1 MIFAPL
7 VLVTMIALK
16 ILRNVIQLTEHVKLL
31 PVLLTTLIR
40 VKTLINSA
48 LTICALLVQKQEV
61 LNVQLLRHAMTRLE
75 VAMLILAIQTQTPQQ
90 IVRHLFALLIPCL
103 TLQST
108 LLQELALFVLK
119 IVTARI
125 LATSATSMM
134 VFATIKIALKTLLF
148 ALSTRLAKEKT
159 MPKSALL

>member
-1 MIFAPL
+1 
-7 VLVTMIALK
+7 
-16 ILRNVIQLTEHVKLL
+16 
-31 PVLLTTLIR
+31 
-40 VKTLINSA
+40 
-48 LTICALLVQKQEV
+48 
-61 LNVQLLRHAMTRLE
+61 
-75 VAMLILAIQTQTPQQ
+75 LILAIQTQTPQQ

-148 ALSTRLAKEKT
+148 ARSTQLAKEKT
-159 MPKSALL
+159 MPKSVLL